1 MYLSDLIKDIDIQIG
16 RDVEITGLTCDSR
29 AVKGGFL
36 FAAFKGNNV
45 DGSKYISDAIKA
57 GASVI
62 VTDEGISINGGVLHI
77 AVDNP
82 RLVFAEMAKNF
93 YKDVPENI
101 VAITGTNG
109 KTSIAHFYYQL
120 CSMQQ
125 KNSAALGTM
134 GLVSSSNEDVRA
146 RVQDSLTTPDAVALM
161 SQLEDLKQNHQVDYV
176 ALEASSHGLSQYRM
190 DSINLKAAAFTNIS
204 RDHMDYHNSFE
215 NYFDAKMRLFEEVLP
230 KNALA
235 ILNADIPQYEEMY
248 TRCTDSDLEVI
259 SVGYKGKGIK
269 IQDVMTSPS
278 NQTVKFEYGEIL
290 YTVQLPLIGE
300 FQIYNAL
307 MALALVVSSGID
319 KEKAVASLSQL
330 KPAPGRMEK
339 IGNHKKGA
347 CVYIDYAH
355 TPDALEKALTSLR
368 KHTESN
374 LVVLFGCGGDRDK
387 GKRKTMGE
395 IAQQHADKV
404 IVTDD
409 NPRTEAADEI
419 RKEVLVG
426 CENAKEIADRK
437 QAIAKA
443 VQSLGKGDV
452 LLIAGKGHENYQIIG
467 TGKLPFD
474 DSLVA
479 LEAM

>member
-1 MYLSDLIKDIDIQIG
+1 MSIKIG
-16 RDVEITGLTCDSR
+16 HDVEITGLTCDSR
-29 AVKGGFL
+29 VVKEGFL

-45 DGSKYISDAIKA
+45 EGSKYISDAIKA

-62 VTDEGISINGGVLHI
+62 LTDEIISTNGGVIHI

-82 RLVFAEMAKNF
+82 RWVFAKMAANF
-93 YKDVPENI
+93 YNDVPENI

-120 CSMQQ
+120 CNMQQ

-134 GLVSSSNEDVRA
+134 GLVSSNNEDVRA
-146 RVQDSLTTPDAVALM
+146 RVQNNLTTPDAVALM
-161 SQLEDLKQNHQVDYV
+161 SQLEKLKKDYQVDYA
-176 ALEASSHGLSQYRM
+176 ALEASSHGLSQYRI
-190 DSINLKAAAFTNIS
+190 DGVNLKAAAFTNIS
-204 RDHMDYHNSFE
+204 RDHMDYHNSFD

-259 SVGYKGKGIK
+259 SVGYKGKGITIK
-269 IQDVMTSPS
+269 DVITYPS
-278 NQTVKFEYGEIL
+278 NQAVKFEYGDIL

-307 MALALVVSSGID
+307 MALALVVSSGVD
-319 KEKAVASLSQL
+319 KEKTVAYLSQL

-347 CVYIDYAH
+347 GIYIDYAH
-355 TPDALEKALTSLR
+355 TPDALEKALIALR
-368 KHTESN
+368 KHTENN

-387 GKRKTMGE
+387 GKRKIMGE
-395 IAQQHADKV
+395 IAKQHANMI

-409 NPRTEAADEI
+409 NPRTELPEEI
-419 RKEVLVG
+419 RKEILLG
-426 CENAKEIADRK
+426 CEDAKEIADRK
-437 QAIAKA
+437 QAIAHA

-467 TGKLPFD
+467 TEKLPFD
-474 DSLVA
+474 DSLVV